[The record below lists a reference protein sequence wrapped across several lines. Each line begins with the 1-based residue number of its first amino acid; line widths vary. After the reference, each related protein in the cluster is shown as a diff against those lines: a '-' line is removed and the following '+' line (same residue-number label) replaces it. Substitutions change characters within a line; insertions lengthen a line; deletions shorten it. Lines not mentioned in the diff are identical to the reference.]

1 MHGRSEVDVQ
11 VAGAPNEVF
20 GVDDWWKS
28 DRGILAYFG
37 ETIKYPI
44 YLLWDHEP
52 KLVSND

>member
-1 MHGRSEVDVQ
+1 LDGSGVEVQ

-20 GVDDWWKS
+20 SVDNWWKS
-28 DRGILAYFG
+28 DRGILAYLG

-52 KLVSND
+52 TLVSND